1 MLSDLP
7 SPTGLSWQSAL
18 KGTVHVSQ
26 WTYLTSLLWGEHGG
40 LSLNVTSQR
49 AWVAEG
55 TLLNAALPL
64 PSGATWAGGLP
75 FSASKVDTVPQEL

>member
-1 MLSDLP
+1 M
-7 SPTGLSWQSAL
+7 SPA
-18 KGTVHVSQ
+18 
-26 WTYLTSLLWGEHGG
+26 
-40 LSLNVTSQR
+40 R

-64 PSGATWAGGLP
+64 PSGATWAEGLP